1 MSKAA
6 DGPAFLKQRRQN
18 PAFSAAHVCHAGQSA
33 LREQGSGCQAPLK
46 GPRSI
51 KGTVSGSALEGGR
64 VDDQTVPQLHSGRQT
79 LATARTAGSENLAT
93 AFGGE
98 ARAETVATLADQ
110 LAGLIGAFHGTY
122 SCFVTGLDGSMRQA
136 RQHRWGFDLV
146 FPTKTSL
153 REPELLFPERQ
164 DSLVDG
170 GLMTDRGRKV
180 NADARSFR

>member
-1 MSKAA
+1 MSGA
-6 DGPAFLKQRRQN
+6 
-18 PAFSAAHVCHAGQSA
+18 
-33 LREQGSGCQAPLK
+33 
-46 GPRSI
+46 I
-51 KGTVSGSALEGGR
+51 KRAKVHEGTVLRSALEGGR
-64 VDDQTVPQLHSGRQT
+64 VEDQTVPHLHSGRQT
-79 LATARTAGSENLAT
+79 LATARTAGSEDLAT

-98 ARAETVATLADQ
+98 ACAEAVATLADQ

-136 RQHRWGFDLV
+136 RRHRWGFDLV
-146 FPTKTSL
+146 FPTKTTL

-164 DSLVDG
+164 VSLADG